1 MGRMRGLSPAE
12 ESAGVRVEV
21 GWRKA
26 LASEGDAAESGV
38 GIAPGPEG
46 ADSPSRPAGA
56 VVSGRVGW
64 ATCESWTAPAFPG
77 VCAGSM
83 AADGEGILPGTA
95 AAELA
100 AEAAP
105 EEPALASLAGR
116 SAST

>member
-1 MGRMRGLSPAE
+1 M
-12 ESAGVRVEV
+12 
-21 GWRKA
+21 
-26 LASEGDAAESGV
+26 
-38 GIAPGPEG
+38 
-46 ADSPSRPAGA
+46 
-56 VVSGRVGW
+56 VSGRVGW